1 MPNDKLH
8 NLIEN
13 LPDAESAERFIE
25 NFSAK
30 NPAQFR
36 RLEKNEGLFSDVLTL
51 AAFSPLL
58 ATTLLQNPSYVA
70 WLEAQRKSSKVRGK
84 EEILESLEK
93 FALTNST
100 IETNILLARFRRR
113 ELLRIYLQ
121 DIRGLNTIAEITEE
135 ISVLADAILE
145 YALQIAHQELDNRF
159 GSPQERDEKNR
170 DRQAEFC
177 IVALGKLGSKE
188 LNYSSDIDLLF
199 LYSNDGETSGKGAK
213 GKATNREYFIK
224 LSQQIVKLVGA
235 QTGEGAAYRVDLR
248 LRPNGRVGA
257 LAISLADA
265 IRYYKTTARDWEKQ
279 VLIRSRS
286 CAGDQSIFQ
295 KFFDTVEEI
304 VFSKNET
311 IENALENVRLSK
323 EKINLNNPAKNG
335 FDVKIGQGGIR
346 EIEFIAQALQLAY
359 GGRDEWL
366 RVSHTLISLSRLADR
381 ELLTGAELTELAGA
395 YKFLRRLEHRLQ
407 MENGLQTHLVSDDA
421 EKRLLIA
428 RRMNFFSVADF
439 NKELEFHTAKV
450 ERIFKRIFHKKNL
463 KFQFSN
469 FKSVTDKKTS
479 ENFNDEIA
487 ENTDNENIEKAEKSF
502 DDILILPPQILASLE
517 KSDVEINLTERLSA
531 TVKKISEVSP
541 YFTEML
547 AANPGLINELPDT
560 RNDFAPE
567 NYLEIFSSEI
577 KEENDFAHR
586 LAILRKI
593 WSRFLFEIIT
603 FDSFEKISL
612 TEAKRAQTRLA
623 EASIETAIFITQR
636 ELEKRFETNLQNFP
650 FAVLAL
656 GKLGGKGV
664 DYDSDLDLILVYDD
678 EQNLPVT
685 NLTHAEFYAKAVE
698 IFVNCLSAMTREGH
712 LYRVDLRLRPDGKN
726 GATSIG
732 KTAFLDYLKNRSAIW
747 EWLAYVKIRGVAGDM
762 GLADYVG
769 YMARKIIHE
778 NALESQKSDEHFE
791 NLKAETLRIREGLE
805 RRKSASR
812 KGKEID
818 IKFGEGGMLDVYFA
832 VRFLQLRDDVKDA
845 GENRSTVFTLEKLFQ
860 NNSINEENFKNFSDG
875 YKFLY
880 ELDHNLRLTIGRST
894 RLPLANRNALETIV
908 KRMTLSS
915 IENLLE
921 TLTFHRLNIRSS
933 FENILKS

>member
-1 MPNDKLH
+1 MPNDKLQ

-13 LPDAESAERFIE
+13 LPDAESAKRFIE

-30 NPAQFR
+30 NPSQFR
-36 RLEKNEGLFSDVLTL
+36 RLEKNEGLFSDVLTI

-58 ATTLLQNPSYVA
+58 STTLLQNPSYIA
-70 WLEAQRKSSKVRGK
+70 WLESQRKSSKVRGK
-84 EEILESLEK
+84 EEILESLAR

-100 IETNILLARFRRR
+100 LETNVLLARFRRR

-145 YALQIAHQELDNRF
+145 YALQIARQELDNRF
-159 GSPQERDEKNR
+159 GIPQESDEKGR
-170 DRQAEFC
+170 EKQSEFC

-199 LYSNDGETSGKGAK
+199 LYSSEGETSGKGVK
-213 GKATNREYFIK
+213 GKTTNREYFVK
-224 LSQQIVKLVGA
+224 LSEQIVRLVGA
-235 QTGEGAAYRVDLR
+235 QTGEGAAYRVDMR

-257 LAISLADA
+257 LAISLNDA
-265 IRYYKTTARDWEKQ
+265 IRYYRQTARDWEKQ

-295 KFFDTVEEI
+295 KFFLEVEEI

-311 IENALENVRLSK
+311 VENALENVRLSK
-323 EKINLNNPAKNG
+323 EKINLNNPSKNG
-335 FDVKIGQGGIR
+335 FDVKLGAGGIR

-366 RVSHTLISLSRLADR
+366 RVSHTLKSLSRLADR
-381 ELLTGAELTELAGA
+381 ELLTDAELTELADA

-407 MENGLQTHLVSDDA
+407 MENGLQTHSIPDNS

-428 RRMNFFSVADF
+428 KRMNFFSVADF
-439 NKELEFHTAKV
+439 DKELKFHTTKV
-450 ERIFKRIFHKKNL
+450 KRIFERVFQNTKNDFKSEVSNL
-463 KFQFSN
+463 KF
-469 FKSVTDKKTS
+469 DERES
-479 ENFNDEIA
+479 EFVEKYG
-487 ENTDNENIEKAEKSF
+487 ETEIEKPSLAKTK
-502 DDILILPPQILASLE
+502 LLPPQILSSLE
-517 KSDVEINLTERLSA
+517 KSDVKIKITKKLSA
-531 TVKKISEVSP
+531 TVKKISETSP

-547 AANPGLINELPDT
+547 AANPALLNELPNVE
-560 RNDFAPE
+560 NDFAPE
-567 NYLEIFSSEI
+567 NYLETFLSEI
-577 KEENDFAHR
+577 KKENDFAHR
-586 LAILRKI
+586 IAALRKT

-612 TEAKRAQTRLA
+612 TEAKQAQTRLA
-623 EASIETAIFITQR
+623 EASIETAIFITKS
-636 ELEKRFETNLQNFP
+636 ELEKRFKTNLQNFP

-678 EQNLPVT
+678 EQNLHVS
-685 NLTHAEFYAKAVE
+685 NLTHTEFYSKAVE

-769 YMARKIIHE
+769 QSARKIIHE
-778 NALESQKSDEHFE
+778 NALELNKSDGNFE
-791 NLKAETLRIREGLE
+791 NLKAETLRIRESLE

-832 VRFLQLRDDVKDA
+832 VRFLQLRDNIQDA
-845 GENRSTVFTLEKLFQ
+845 GEIRSTVFTLEKLFQ
-860 NNSINEENFKNFSDG
+860 NDSISEENFQNFSGG
-875 YKFLY
+875 YKFLS

-894 RLPLANRNALETIV
+894 RLPLANRNALETIF
-908 KRMTLSS
+908 KRMKLAS